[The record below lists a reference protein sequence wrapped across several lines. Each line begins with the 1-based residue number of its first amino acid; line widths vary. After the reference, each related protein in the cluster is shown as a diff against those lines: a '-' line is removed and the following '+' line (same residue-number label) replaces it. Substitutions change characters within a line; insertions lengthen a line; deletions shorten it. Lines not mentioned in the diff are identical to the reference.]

1 MIGRGVG
8 AALAAAAAL
17 GGLGVQMAD
26 ARNQTERLGQS
37 MEATRAAQAPTGRT
51 ALPGSFHDFMLRA
64 MQRRAAGGGS
74 GRSGP
79 RRYPGLGW
87 SVAQDR
93 RNARKRRNR
102 RRK

>member
-26 ARNQTERLGQS
+26 RAERLGQS